1 MRGSLMLGRASSSR
15 CSWWRCP
22 PTRSFSSH
30 VVSGVPGRIAPI
42 DSPSIQGGVCGDPN
56 QYPVLNC
63 PNAQD
68 QVFITRFRVFTNGWH
83 QSAAWSYGSC
93 GNLAGAGAASCQFGS
108 PSSSIIGICRSYPG
122 VYTGCD
128 PAFYDIPAGYHWT
141 VAIRIAWT
149 SRHTGGV
156 IGRADYYPTPN
167 ASDIDCAYYAEY
179 TVHRCVGPR
188 ASIPY
193 NLFAPRNVGYLTLL

>member
-1 MRGSLMLGRASSSR
+1 VELRLLRQPGRRR
-15 CSWWRCP
+15 CGVLPVRQP
-22 PTRSFSSH
+22 QLVDHRHLP
-30 VVSGVPGRIAPI
+30 VVS
-42 DSPSIQGGVCGDPN
+42 
-56 QYPVLNC
+56 
-63 PNAQD
+63 
-68 QVFITRFRVFTNGWH
+68 
-83 QSAAWSYGSC
+83 
-93 GNLAGAGAASCQFGS
+93 
-108 PSSSIIGICRSYPG
+108 G

-141 VAIRIAWT
+141 VAIRITWT

>member
-1 MRGSLMLGRASSSR
+1 MASVR
-15 CSWWRCP
+15 RVEL
-22 PTRSFSSH
+22 RLLRQ
-30 VVSGVPGRIAPI
+30 PGRRR
-42 DSPSIQGGVCGDPN
+42 GGVL
-56 QYPVLNC
+56 PVR
-63 PNAQD
+63 Q
-68 QVFITRFRVFTNGWH
+68 
-83 QSAAWSYGSC
+83 
-93 GNLAGAGAASCQFGS
+93 

-141 VAIRIAWT
+141 VAIRITWT